1 VTPHV
6 SENDV
11 RSTRRVV
18 EDDVEGD
25 VAPDHERNWGMVLWL
40 RTSEGR
46 CSSNAGVRRS
56 VAGGNGNDRT
66 GPSAAA
72 GRPSLGITPIGVD
85 PTSRGSP
92 SIQLCP
98 ATFVDL
104 TPDEERHAIEALA
117 ELLVPLVIGPLRES
131 ADQDAPRD
139 VPPSISE
146 R

>member
-1 VTPHV
+1 MTAQDRPQRPAGP
-6 SENDV
+6 
-11 RSTRRVV
+11 RS
-18 EDDVEGD
+18 G
-25 VAPDHERNWGMVLWL
+25 
-40 RTSEGR
+40 S
-46 CSSNAGVRRS
+46 RRS
-56 VAGGNGNDRT
+56 GSIRPREAPRPKRPLT
-66 GPSAAA
+66 GS
-72 GRPSLGITPIGVD
+72 T
-85 PTSRGSP
+85 